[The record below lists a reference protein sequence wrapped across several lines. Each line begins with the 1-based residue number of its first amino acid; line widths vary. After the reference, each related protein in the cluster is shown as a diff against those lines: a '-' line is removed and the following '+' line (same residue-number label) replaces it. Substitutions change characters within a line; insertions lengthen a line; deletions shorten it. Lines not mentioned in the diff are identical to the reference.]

1 MSCSSPVDFG
11 DLSLG
16 STQTVQVN
24 CTTLIAITKLNG
36 ATTADRAFQVSNAS
50 LPSGPL
56 AAGAKFSFPVVWN
69 LTNENIQDTKGAS
82 FGSVD
87 PGVKSSSLV
96 IFTTNAVAQYSTSYP
111 ISLGGKEVSSKP
123 FLSVSPFEVDF
134 GGIVKGGPGAATGLD
149 SAFILANIG
158 KQPLTITGYAYATDL
173 DPPIDYTNVT
183 FGANSQI
190 GDVFTSSDLP
200 EVGSIVAAGDSLTI
214 PIKFK
219 PNNVGNYNNILQI
232 WTDGGN
238 KNVLMTGSS
247 STAPIAEL
255 TVETSEHGWD
265 PSGIMD
271 FGNVPAGTTQ
281 TRRIRICNNGGSALH
296 ITKSK
301 PPIQPELLSEN
312 PTSDLH
318 EGQTIPVNECAYGP
332 IDIAASPEAPNV
344 PDHQVSDTWTLN
356 CDDLTFGVHVVQI
369 KANIVARSVGPKNP
383 DNSARFK
390 YLGCYADGS
399 GRQLSKLFDLG
410 ANNDNGICQT
420 KCLGLGYKFAGTEY
434 RTQCW

>member
-1 MSCSSPVDFG
+1 M
-11 DLSLG
+11 
-16 STQTVQVN
+16 
-24 CTTLIAITKLNG
+24 
-36 ATTADRAFQVSNAS
+36 
-50 LPSGPL
+50 
-56 AAGAKFSFPVVWN
+56 
-69 LTNENIQDTKGAS
+69 
-82 FGSVD
+82 
-87 PGVKSSSLV
+87 
-96 IFTTNAVAQYSTSYP
+96 IFTINAVAQYSTSYP
-111 ISLGGKEVSSKP
+111 IGLVGKEVSSQP
-123 FLSVSPFEVDF
+123 FLFVSPSEVDF

-158 KQPLTITGYAYATDL
+158 KQPLKITGYGYTEDL

-183 FGANSQI
+183 FGANSQV

-200 EVGSIVAAGDSLTI
+200 AIGSIVAAGDSLTV
-214 PIKFK
+214 PLKFK
-219 PNNVGNYNNILQI
+219 PDEVGNYNNFLQI
-232 WTDGGN
+232 WTNGGN
-238 KNVLMTGSS
+238 KNILMTGSS

-255 TVETSEHGWD
+255 AVETSEHGWD

-271 FGNVPAGTTQ
+271 FGDVPAGTTQ
-281 TRRIRICNNGGSALH
+281 TRRIRICNTGGSALH

-301 PPIQPELLSEN
+301 PPIQPELLAEN

-332 IDIAASPEAPNV
+332 IDIAAAPETPNV

-356 CDDLTFGVHVVQI
+356 CDDLTFGVHVVEI
-369 KANIVARSVGPKNP
+369 KANIVARSVGPKNS
-383 DNSARFK
+383 DNQPRFK
-390 YLGCYADGS
+390 YLGCYSDGT

-410 ANNDNGICQT
+410 TGNDNGACQT